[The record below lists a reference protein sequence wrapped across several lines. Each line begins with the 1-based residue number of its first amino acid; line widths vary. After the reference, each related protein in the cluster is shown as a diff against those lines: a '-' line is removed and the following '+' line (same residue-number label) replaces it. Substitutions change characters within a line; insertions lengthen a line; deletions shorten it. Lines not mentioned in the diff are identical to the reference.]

1 MLSAAT
7 APAGC
12 SHTDCGGCRSP
23 SLGRHPPPPTATGI
37 AWDAV
42 TYRIVQWATG
52 AVGKTCLRAVLDHPD
67 MTLAGLYVYSSRKAG
82 QDAGTIARFPET
94 GIIATRD
101 IGEILALDADVV
113 IHTARLQV
121 PYTQHDDDICAL
133 LRSGKNVITTA
144 GHHYPAAHGPA
155 RLAMFD
161 EAARAGGATLYG
173 TGMNPGY
180 VLERLVLGLTGVC
193 TDVRRIEVV
202 ELLDASTMPDPDFV
216 FTVMGMGSDPAALDL
231 CSGPLAALYG
241 QLYSEAIA
249 FTCDRMAVAVDEIVP
264 DHRVVAAER
273 DLEISAG
280 HIAAGTVA
288 ATEWR
293 WHAIS
298 DGDRFLTLSVIW
310 TMDPELADYAGR
322 HHWTVDVEGRPD
334 LHLSLDMSDPPG
346 TGLRTK
352 AGQYVTAG
360 AVINAIPAVVAAP
373 PGVFAPPVFAPF
385 MKPSIPFMRPEPPSI
400 RPDYHAK
407 PMPYQGIGCTRSL
420 HCRVVHRPERRLAS
434 GVPAGQPEGH
444 GR

>member
-1 MLSAAT
+1 
-7 APAGC
+7 
-12 SHTDCGGCRSP
+12 
-23 SLGRHPPPPTATGI
+23 
-37 AWDAV
+37 V
-42 TYRIVQWATG
+42 TYRVVQWATG

-67 MTLAGLYVYSSRKAG
+67 MALAGVYVYSARKAG
-82 QDAGTIARFPET
+82 QDAGTIARYPAT
-94 GIIATRD
+94 GIVATRD
-101 IGEILALDADVV
+101 ISEILALDADVV
-113 IHTARLQV
+113 IHTARLQL
-121 PYTQHDDDICAL
+121 PYTRHDEDICAL

-155 RLAMFD
+155 RLAMFND
-161 EAARAGGATLYG
+161 AARAGGATLYG

-180 VLERLVLGLTGVC
+180 ILERLVLGLTGVC

-231 CSGPLAALYG
+231 QAGPLAVLYG

-249 FTCDRMAVAVDEIVP
+249 FTCDRMQVAVDEIAA
-264 DHRVVAAER
+264 DHRVVRAER
-273 DLEISAG
+273 DLEIGAG
-280 HIAAGTVA
+280 RIVAGTVA
-288 ATEWR
+288 STEWR

-298 DGDRFLTLSVIW
+298 DGQRFLTLSVIW

-322 HHWTVDVEGRPD
+322 HHWTVDIEGRPD

-385 MKPSIPFMRPEPPSI
+385 TRP
-400 RPDYHAK
+400 
-407 PMPYQGIGCTRSL
+407 
-420 HCRVVHRPERRLAS
+420 
-434 GVPAGQPEGH
+434 
-444 GR
+444 

>member
-1 MLSAAT
+1 
-7 APAGC
+7 
-12 SHTDCGGCRSP
+12 
-23 SLGRHPPPPTATGI
+23 
-37 AWDAV
+37 V
-42 TYRIVQWATG
+42 TYRVVQWATG

-67 MTLAGLYVYSSRKAG
+67 MTLAGLYVYSPRKAG
-82 QDAGTIARFPET
+82 QDAGAIARYPET

-113 IHTARLQV
+113 IHTARLQLR
-121 PYTQHDDDICAL
+121 YTQHDDDIRAL

-144 GHHYPAAHGPA
+144 GHHYPAAHGPV
-155 RLAMFD
+155 RHAMFD

-216 FTVMGMGSDPAALDL
+216 FTVMGMGSDPV
-231 CSGPLAALYG
+231 
-241 QLYSEAIA
+241 A
-249 FTCDRMAVAVDEIVP
+249 FTCDRMGVMVDEIVP
-264 DHRVVAAER
+264 DHRVVCAER
-273 DLEISAG
+273 DLEIGAG
-280 HIAAGTVA
+280 RIAAGTVA

-298 DGDRFLTLSVIW
+298 SGQRFLTLSIIW
-310 TMDPELADYAGR
+310 TMAPELADYAGR
-322 HHWTVDVEGRPD
+322 HHWTVEVEGRPD

-360 AVINAIPAVVAAP
+360 AVINAIPAIVAAP

-385 MKPSIPFMRPEPPSI
+385 VRP
-400 RPDYHAK
+400 
-407 PMPYQGIGCTRSL
+407 
-420 HCRVVHRPERRLAS
+420 
-434 GVPAGQPEGH
+434 
-444 GR
+444 